1 VQIVALGLGI
11 MAMLLI
17 TLVHND
23 LVEGWQQK
31 IPADAPNQFV
41 INIPPAEVGPLHAFL
56 QEHGLHTGGVFPMV
70 RGRLTHIN
78 NIAVQP
84 AQYKEARAQRLVD
97 REFNL
102 SWAVEMQSDNTI
114 YSGRWWSPEATQ
126 VPQFSVETG
135 IAETLGIRLGDR
147 LTFQIADRTA
157 TAPVTSLR
165 SVQWDSFNVNFF
177 VIAAPGLIESSPATY
192 ITSFFLPERQ
202 RGKLNELARRFPSV
216 TIIDVAAIMEQ
227 VRRIIDRVNLAVR
240 CVFLFTLLAG
250 VLVLVAAI
258 QATQDERARESALL
272 KSLGAARK
280 VVARGLLAEFMVI
293 GFIAGVLAAAAAT
306 LTAWLLAVE
315 VFHVAFRFNPWLWP
329 LGTAAGLIG
338 VALCGLLGLSRALA
352 EPPVS
357 VLRRLT

>member
-1 VQIVALGLGI
+1 
-11 MAMLLI
+11 
-17 TLVHND
+17 
-23 LVEGWQQK
+23 
-31 IPADAPNQFV
+31 
-41 INIPPAEVGPLHAFL
+41 
-56 QEHGLHTGGVFPMV
+56 
-70 RGRLTHIN
+70 
-78 NIAVQP
+78 
-84 AQYKEARAQRLVD
+84 
-97 REFNL
+97 
-102 SWAVEMQSDNTI
+102 
-114 YSGRWWSPEATQ
+114 
-126 VPQFSVETG
+126 
-135 IAETLGIRLGDR
+135 